1 MKISTRKR
9 MKKIL
14 NLLRPPLRI
23 STAEWADTFRVLSA
37 EGSSEPGKWR
47 TDNAPYQREI
57 LNAIDDGL
65 VEEVTLMTSAQVG
78 KTEMILNIIGK
89 FVHTDPCPILLVQP
103 TDTMAKA
110 FSKERLA
117 PMIRDTKILKGLIKD
132 VNIKN
137 SGNTVSHK
145 MFPGGYIAMVGANSA
160 ANLAS
165 RSVRVTLLDEVDR
178 FPLSAGK
185 EGDPAKLAEKRT
197 NNFWNRKKIKVS
209 TPTIKGI
216 SRIDKAY
223 QNSTMEEYY
232 IPCPSC
238 GELQI
243 FEWERMTKEE
253 PIGMKCN
260 KCGVIHTEFEWK
272 KEKLLNGKWIAFKPE
287 NKKHR
292 GFHLNEFYSPW
303 KWWEEII
310 LKEYDEA
317 KDDQELLKVWW
328 NTSLGLPWVEN
339 LDEIIDWEMLLDR
352 REEYEAD
359 LPNGVLVLTCG
370 IDVQDNRIEAEVVG
384 WGAGK
389 ESWGIETVVFNG
401 NPQQSEVWEMLDNFL
416 DEKWSFKDG
425 TELSLAISCID
436 TGGHKTDETY
446 KFVEKRQASKRIIG
460 IKGVGGM
467 YVPVINGFNRV
478 KNYKVDL
485 LSLGINALK
494 DITYG
499 SLKVEE
505 VGRGYCHFP
514 INLKKRYGSEYFKQL
529 TAEKKVMKQKSIV
542 WEKIRPRNEAL
553 DMRNYATAGLELL
566 KIDLDK
572 LDERAKENR
581 EILTKL
587 FSKNQEKQSKRI
599 LGNGVN

>member
-1 MKISTRKR
+1 

-14 NLLRPPLRI
+14 SLLKPPLRI
-23 STAEWADTFRVLSA
+23 STANWADTFRVLSA

-47 TDNAPYQREI
+47 TDTAPYQREI

-89 FVHTDPCPILLVQP
+89 LVHTDPCPILLVQP

-132 VNIKN
+132 VNMKN

-165 RSVRVTLLDEVDR
+165 RPVRVTLLDEVDR

-223 QNSTMEEYY
+223 ETATMEEWCL
-232 IPCPSC
+232 PCPSC
-238 GELQI
+238 
-243 FEWERMTKEE
+243 EE
-253 PIGMKCN
+253 FQPLDWDRVHGVEKIKDLGMACKY
-260 KCGVIHTEFEWK
+260 CGVIHKEASWK
-272 KEKLLNGKWIAFKPE
+272 KKKQLDGKWIAQKPE
-287 NKKHR
+287 NVKHR
-292 GFHLNEFYSPW
+292 GFHLNELASPW
-303 KWWEEII
+303 KTWTEIA
-310 LKEYDEA
+310 KEYNEA
-317 KDDQELLKVWW
+317 KEDKELLKVWW
-328 NTSLGLPWVEN
+328 NTSLGLPWIEN
-339 LDEIIDWEMLLDR
+339 LEEVIAWEELLER
-352 REEYEAD
+352 REKYEAD
-359 LPNGVLVLTCG
+359 LPDGVLLLTCG

-389 ESWGIETVVFNG
+389 ESWGIEVAVFMG
-401 NPQQSEVWEMLDNFL
+401 NPSQTEVWNDLENFL
-416 DEKWSFKDG
+416 DKTYSFADG
-425 TELSLAISCID
+425 NELPIAISCID
-436 TGGHKTDETY
+436 TGGHKTDDTY
-446 KFVEKRQASKRIIG
+446 KFVERNQKIRKVIA
-460 IKGVGGM
+460 IKGLGGM
-467 YVPVINGFNRV
+467 YVPAIGKINSV
-478 KNYKVDL
+478 KNYKVSL
-485 LSLGINALK
+485 LGIGVNALK
-494 DITYG
+494 DMTIG
-499 SLKVEE
+499 ALKVDEI
-505 VGRGYCHFP
+505 GPKFCHFP
-514 INLKKRYGSEYFKQL
+514 SNEDKRYGAEYFKQI
-529 TAEKKVMKQKSIV
+529 TAEKKVIKDKTVV
-542 WEKIRPRNEAL
+542 WEKTRDRNEAL

-566 KIDLDK
+566 KIPLDTLAK
-572 LDERAKENR
+572 LEREQLCKIFPKNKDKAMRK
-581 EILTKL
+581 ILD
-587 FSKNQEKQSKRI
+587 
-599 LGNGVN
+599 NGVTE

>member
-1 MKISTRKR
+1 MKISTKTRL
-9 MKKIL
+9 KKIL
-14 NLLRPPLRI
+14 SLLKPPLRI
-23 STAEWADTFRVLSA
+23 STADWADVFRVLSS

-47 TDNAPYQREI
+47 TDTAPYQREI

-65 VEEVTLMTSAQVG
+65 TEEVTLMTSAQVG

-89 FVHTDPCPILLVQP
+89 LVHTDPCPILLVQP

-132 VNIKN
+132 VNLKN

-223 QNSTMEEYY
+223 ENSTMEEYY
-232 IPCPSC
+232 VPCPSC
-238 GELQI
+238 GELQT
-243 FEWERMTKEE
+243 FTWEKMTKET
-253 PIGMKCN
+253 PIGMSCEKCR
-260 KCGVIHTEFEWK
+260 VIHTEYEWK
-272 KEKLLNGKWIAFKPE
+272 KDKLLNGKWIANKPE
-287 NKKHR
+287 NKSHR

-303 KWWEEII
+303 KTWNEII
-310 LKEYDEA
+310 LKEYNEA
-317 KDDQELLKVWW
+317 KEDIELLKVWW
-328 NTSLGLPWVEN
+328 NTSLGLPWIEN
-339 LDEIIDWEMLLDR
+339 IDEVIEWEKLLDR
-352 REEYEAD
+352 REDYGAD
-359 LPNGVLVLTCG
+359 LPDGVLILTCG

-384 WGAGK
+384 WGANR
-389 ESWGIETVVFNG
+389 ESWGVEVGIFIG
-401 NPQQSEVWEMLDNFL
+401 NPSQTEVWEQLDKFL
-416 DEKWSFKDG
+416 EKKWSFSDG
-425 TELSLAISCID
+425 FELELAISCID
-436 TGGHKTDETY
+436 TGGHKTQETY
-446 KFVEKRQASKRIIG
+446 KFVEKRQKEKRLIA

-467 YVPVINGFNRV
+467 YVPVINGFNKV
-478 KNYKVDL
+478 KNYEVDL
-485 LSLGINALK
+485 LSLGTNALS
-494 DITYG
+494 DMVVG

-505 VGRGYCHFP
+505 VGADYSHFP
-514 INLKKRYGSEYFKQL
+514 ADPKKRYGTSYFKQL
-529 TAEKKVMKQKSIV
+529 TAEKKVMKNKTIA
-542 WEKIRPRNEAL
+542 WEKIRDRNEAF
-553 DMRNYATAGLELL
+553 DMRKYALAGLELL
-566 KIDLDK
+566 QIDLNELAKID
-572 LDERAKENR
+572 RNN
-581 EILTKL
+581 LTKL
-587 FSKNQEKQSKRI
+587 FSKNKSKERKRI
-599 LGNGVN
+599 LSKGVSSE